1 MRFRDSLAINVSPIL
16 LRLVLG
22 VTFLWAGYGKVF
34 TMATFTPEQLVM
46 LDAMTSA
53 GDDDMSEQPLEVI
66 EHGEPDPNTDT
77 EPFTPDAPLPEPDAI
92 DTDGDSS
99 ALAPTPFRVILAQD
113 SVGGDTPAPSVN
125 ERRKVNLLALMI
137 RNAASPDERGVS
149 LLPSLFG
156 QGEWPMRLAWIAALT
171 ELIGGFFVLLGFLT
185 RISAL
190 GLAFTM
196 LTALWMTAIGPVVL
210 FDAPSSFFFLPAL
223 DDFAIDAWR
232 GWLWQLAL
240 LGAALSV
247 TLSGAGALSADRIL
261 IGRRASKKAQPKAG
275 AKPKPKAKPAFD
287 DDDDE

>member
-34 TMATFTPEQLVM
+34 TMATFTPEQIVM
-46 LDAMTSA
+46 LDAMSA
-53 GDDDMSEQPLEVI
+53 GDAGMGEQPLEVI
-66 EHGEPDPNTDT
+66 EPGAPEA
-77 EPFTPDAPLPEPDAI
+77 EPFTPDAPLPEPDGA
-92 DTDGDSS
+92 DVDGDPS
-99 ALAPTPFRVILAQD
+99 ALAPASFRVIMVQD
-113 SVGGDTPAPSVN
+113 NVDGDTPAPSVN
-125 ERRKVNLLALMI
+125 ERRKVNFLALMI
-137 RNAASPDERGVS
+137 RSATVSDERGVS
-149 LLPSLFG
+149 LLPNFFG

-247 TLSGAGALSADRIL
+247 TLSGAGALSADRML
-261 IGRRASKKAQPKAG
+261 IGRRASKKARPKAG

-287 DDDDE
+287 DDE